1 MLTVNHCM
9 QAVELFGLDVEGI
22 YRISGAALHV
32 NALRDAFNNNAFA
45 PDFRNPVNFYH
56 DVNSVATLLKQFF
69 RDLPDPLLT
78 SQAYNAF
85 IDAARIDKESQRR
98 DALHRLVNDL
108 PNLNYVTLRAIVLHL
123 HRVSLYKN
131 RNHMSTSNLAIC
143 FA

>member
-1 MLTVNHCM
+1 M

-22 YRISGAALHV
+22 YRISGAALHI
-32 NALRDAFNNNAFA
+32 NALRHAFNNNALA

-56 DVNSVATLLKQFF
+56 DVNSIATLLKQFF
-69 RDLPDPLLT
+69 RDLPDPLFT

-85 IDAARIDKESQRR
+85 IDAARIDNEIQRR
-98 DALHRLVNDL
+98 DALHRQVNDL

-131 RNHMSTSNLAIC
+131 RKHMGTSNLAIC

>member
-1 MLTVNHCM
+1 MVVYHGI

-22 YRISGAALHV
+22 YRIAGAALRV
-32 NALRDAFNNNAFA
+32 NALRDAFTNNALA

-78 SQAYNAF
+78 SQVYNAF
-85 IDAARIDKESQRR
+85 IDAARMDHESQRR
-98 DALHRLVNDL
+98 DALHLQVNDL
-108 PNLNYVTLRAIVLHL
+108 PNLNYVTLRAVMLHL
-123 HRVSLYKN
+123 HRMSLYKN
-131 RNHMSTSNLAIC
+131 RNHIGTSNLAIC